1 LNLDGV
7 FSYFH
12 SRKPTH
18 DDLLNA
24 DPVVVTPDG
33 TYWNPH
39 SEHYSFNEDTF
50 NDYQGNM
57 MTSSYIKTNLI
68 EDTDIPAIDCA
79 DINAVLK
86 AHYEASAKSD
96 YSDEVAA
103 TISAI
108 ASTSTIFTPDCTSFE
123 DKINNAAA
131 ISDFKCQLVVLLLSL
146 PLLTHCSALNRSP
159 SK

>member
-7 FSYFH
+7 FSYVH
-12 SRKPTH
+12 SRNPTH

-24 DPVVVTPDG
+24 DPVVITPEG

-39 SEHYSFNEDTF
+39 SEHYSLNEDTF

-57 MTSSYIKTNLI
+57 MTSPYIKTNLI

-79 DINAVLK
+79 DINAVLT
-86 AHYEASAKSD
+86 AHYEASAKSN

-108 ASTSTIFTPDCTSFE
+108 ASTS
-123 DKINNAAA
+123 
-131 ISDFKCQLVVLLLSL
+131 LLK
-146 PLLTHCSALNRSP
+146 T
-159 SK
+159 K